1 MQFVWVAAAGAA
13 LSWLYLA
20 AFDALL
26 CGRLAPRMSLLL
38 AIVWFIEGTTILL
51 LCIWVLAEGRFERLA
66 AAFAGF
72 VIARA
77 LFDRRSG
84 RRGSAEA
91 RSARRSRRELLGEQ
105 PLDRLA

>member
-20 AFDALL
+20 AFDSLL

-38 AIVWFIEGTTILL
+38 AIVWFLEGTTILL

-66 AAFAGF
+66 AALAGF

-77 LFDRRSG
+77 LFDRHG
-84 RRGSAEA
+84 HAEA